1 MWTEITGR
9 QYRRQ
14 DLRYASDMTDAE
26 WALIEP
32 HLPAAKR
39 LGRPRCVPL
48 RGVVEALLYLLRT
61 ASPWRLLP
69 RDFPNRSTVQRYF
82 HAWQA
87 AGLWETINF
96 LLLQQARERVGR
108 EASPSAG
115 VIDSQSAKTT
125 ESGGPRGYDAGKKVK
140 GRKRHILTDTVGH
153 LVAAR
158 VHAADVQDRD
168 GAPSLLASIRYLF
181 PWLRHVFADGGY
193 AGDKLTK
200 ALARHGKWQIEIV
213 KRSDQAIGFH
223 VLPRRWVV
231 ERTFAW
237 LNRNRRLAKDF
248 EATIGSSQ
256 AWIYLASIQLL
267 ARRLARHTTY
277 STRVGV

>member
-1 MWTEITGR
+1 MWTETTR
-9 QYRRQ
+9 QQYRRD

-39 LGRPRCVPL
+39 LGRPRCVAL
-48 RGVVEALLYLLRT
+48 RAVVEALLYLLRT

-69 RDFPNRSTVQRYF
+69 HDFPNRSTVQRYF
-82 HAWQA
+82 YAWQA

-96 LLLQQARERVGR
+96 LLLQQARERAGR

-125 ESGGPRGYDAGKKVK
+125 ESGGPRGFDAGKKIN
-140 GRKRHILTDTVGH
+140 GRKRHIITDTAGH

-158 VHAADVQDRD
+158 VHAADIQDRD
-168 GAPSLLASIRYLF
+168 GAPDLLASIRYLF

-193 AGDKLTK
+193 AGDKLAT
-200 ALARHGKWQIEIV
+200 ALAQHGKWRIEIV
-213 KRSDQAIGFH
+213 KRSDRSTGFH

-248 EATIGSSQ
+248 EATVGSSQ
-256 AWIYLASIQLL
+256 AWVYLASVQLL
-267 ARRLARHTTY
+267 ARRLAQPTTNRI
-277 STRVGV
+277 TAKA

>member
-1 MWTEITGR
+1 MWTETTRR
-9 QYRRQ
+9 QYRRE

-82 HAWQA
+82 YTWQA

-96 LLLQQARERVGR
+96 LLLQQARERAER

-153 LVAAR
+153 LVAAK
-158 VHAADVQDRD
+158 VHAADIQDRD
-168 GAPSLLASIRYLF
+168 GAPRLLASIRYLF

-193 AGDKLTK
+193 AGDKLTQ
-200 ALARHGKWQIEIV
+200 ALAWHGKWKIEIV
-213 KRSDQAIGFH
+213 KRSDHATGFH

-248 EATIGSSQ
+248 EATIGSSE

-267 ARRLARHTTY
+267 ARRLARPTTHGAHA
-277 STRVGV
+277 GV